1 MSTLS
6 NPLSILSSSAEHQ
19 GELAALESANDDR
32 RAGTL
37 KSAMSAAE
45 NRLQISE
52 TLQAKAESDLMEEKL
67 VRQLEDVLARN
78 EELAEAQDP
87 ETETEDYLD
96 TQSARVLELRRKHEE
111 CGEMRTK
118 IREGTTLLN
127 NLANHADLI
136 FAYLE
141 KAEVELMQLE
151 SVEAKSARLN
161 GAAVD
166 LARKYQEMQATIEE
180 QKQQI
185 SILEAQKKASRDMIE
200 TARLEIGRLQE
211 EKNAQAATIISH
223 ETNANMLQDE
233 KLALIEKAELREREL
248 GEQGSEIADLRDRV
262 DSLSKLLQNKDRD
275 LAKSAASNDEL
286 KQTKARLTVDLT
298 DLQSKYG
305 ALKAR
310 HMDQKSLLDERSFEL
325 EAAMNEY
332 QEKLRLKEKRIIE
345 LESKI
350 EVTSK
355 QLFLSEEMIASI
367 SHKLEDGAKEVMD
380 LVAQPEDDERPANDD

>member
-1 MSTLS
+1 MSRLS
-6 NPLSILSSSAEHQ
+6 SPLSILSTTVEHQ
-19 GELAALESANDDR
+19 GELDDIETANDDR
-32 RAGTL
+32 SADTL

-45 NRLQISE
+45 SRLQISE
-52 TLQAKAESDLMEEKL
+52 TLQAKAETDLMEEKL

-87 ETETEDYLD
+87 ETVTEDYLD
-96 TQSARVLELRRKHEE
+96 DQSVRVLELRRKHEE

-118 IREGTTLLN
+118 IREGTALLN
-127 NLANHADLI
+127 NLASHADLI

-141 KAEVELMQLE
+141 KAEVDLMQLE

-185 SILEAQKKASRDMIE
+185 SILEAQKKTSRDMIE

-233 KLALIEKAELREREL
+233 KQAQIEKSVLREREL
-248 GEQGSEIADLRDRV
+248 GEQAAEIADLRERV

-275 LAKSAASNDEL
+275 IAKFAASIDEL
-286 KQTKARLTVDLT
+286 KQTKGRLTVDLT

-305 ALKAR
+305 SLKAR

-325 EAAMNEY
+325 EAALNEY

-350 EVTSK
+350 EVTNK

-367 SHKLEDGAKEVMD
+367 SHKLEDGAKDVLD
-380 LVAQPEDDERPANDD
+380 LIAKPEDQPAEDDD